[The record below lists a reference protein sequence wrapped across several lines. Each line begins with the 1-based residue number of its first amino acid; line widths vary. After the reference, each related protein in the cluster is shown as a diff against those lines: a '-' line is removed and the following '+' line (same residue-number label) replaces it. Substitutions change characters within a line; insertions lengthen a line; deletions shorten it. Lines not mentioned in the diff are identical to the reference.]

1 MAKRW
6 LGVVGATADLPIA
19 GDKKFRNLSP
29 LATKSLRE
37 PSSRTDGT
45 GPSGPQLG
53 VSRPQGEGKHVQYIG
68 EAGDI
73 VVMHR
78 QVLTRLAT
86 EDSL

>member
-1 MAKRW
+1 MS
-6 LGVVGATADLPIA
+6 VQ
-19 GDKKFRNLSP
+19 SP
-29 LATKSLRE
+29 LGETGDADFLISFARLPSRKALSI

-78 QVLTRLAT
+78 QVLTRLAA

>member
-1 MAKRW
+1 MALSVK
-6 LGVVGATADLPIA
+6 
-19 GDKKFRNLSP
+19 SP
-29 LATKSLRE
+29 LGETGDADFLISFARLPSRKTLSV

-45 GPSGPQLG
+45 GPSGPHLG
-53 VSRPQGEGKHVQYIG
+53 ARHPQCQGKHVEYIG

-78 QVLTRLAT
+78 KVLTRLAT